1 MKSLIRSVARLYPPR
16 WRDRYGTEFDA
27 MLQDGD
33 PDLWDLFDVL
43 KGALA
48 MRLCNVGLITVGFAI
63 LGALVAGF
71 VSLKIPEKYAS
82 TATLHVQ
89 PIRAPIADADTD
101 LMRKG
106 IHDTFSMRKL
116 IHTSLSQKSL
126 AAVIQNEN
134 LYDHKDDHKGDRDD
148 RSVDGL
154 INRLRLAIRFE
165 LVRPVANSDETTFR
179 ITFVDQ
185 DRAKA
190 QRVTENLIGLIMA
203 ANVAQ
208 RSASAARLY
217 MREPPRL
224 AASPTH
230 PNRVSI
236 TALGCAVGLVIGAIV
251 AKLRC
256 ATRPRMT

>member
-1 MKSLIRSVARLYPPR
+1 MKSLVRSVARLYPRR

-27 MLQDGD
+27 VLQDGD

-48 MRLCNVGLITVGFAI
+48 MRLSDVGLITAGFAI

-82 TATLHVQ
+82 TAMLDFQTI
-89 PIRAPIADADTD
+89 PAPIADTDTD
-101 LMRKG
+101 SMQKV
-106 IHDTFSMRKL
+106 IHDTDSMRKL

-126 AAVIQNEN
+126 AAIIKNEN
-134 LYDHKDDHKGDRDD
+134 LYNYTGDRDD

-165 LVRPVANSDETTFR
+165 LVRPVANSDETTLR
-179 ITFVDQ
+179 ITFIDQ

-190 QRVTENLIGLIMA
+190 QRVTGNLIGLMME

-208 RSASAARLY
+208 ASASAVRLY

-224 AASPTH
+224 AASPTN
-230 PNRVSI
+230 PNRHLI
-236 TALGCAVGLVIGAIV
+236 TALGCVVGLVIGAIV
-251 AKLRC
+251 AWLRC
-256 ATRPRMT
+256 ATRPRMG